1 MPKARL
7 VDLTA
12 VAICTLSWGT
22 TWFAI
27 TFQLGTVDP
36 VISLVYRFGLAATL
50 LFAWCALR
58 TISIR
63 LAPAQHASACGMGL
77 FTFSI
82 NYAFVYLAETHLTS
96 AVVAVMFAMLSLVN
110 LIVFRLL
117 LGQRAPP
124 RAWSAA
130 ALGAIGVG
138 VFSWSEIIGAPLS
151 ASTRTGLA
159 MACIAVLC
167 AAIGNVWAHRRAAE
181 AAPLASL
188 TAWAM
193 SYGTVFLALFALV
206 TRRAWVFETS
216 LKYVGSLIYLAV
228 IGSVVAF
235 LFYYALARRRGYAA
249 ASYVSALVPIL
260 AMTVSSV
267 FEGKSWSAI
276 AILGVACALLGQW
289 LFISEAPRAEAL

>member
-12 VAICTLSWGT
+12 IAICTLSWGT

-27 TFQLGTVDP
+27 TFQLGSVDP
-36 VISLVYRFGLAATL
+36 VISLVYRFGLAALL
-50 LFAWCALR
+50 LFGWCALR
-58 TISIR
+58 AIPIR
-63 LAPAQHASACGMGL
+63 LTPPQHTSACGMGL

-82 NYAFVYLAETHLTS
+82 NYTFVYLAETHLVS
-96 AVVAVMFAMLSLVN
+96 AVVAVTFAMLSLVN
-110 LIVFRLL
+110 LVVFRLL
-117 LGQRAPP
+117 LGQRAPL

-130 ALGAIGVG
+130 ILGTIGVAI
-138 VFSWSEIIGAPLS
+138 FSWGEIIGAPLS

-159 MACIAVLC
+159 MACVAVLC

-181 AAPLASL
+181 AAPLAAL

-193 SYGTVFLALFALV
+193 GYGTVFLTLFALV
-206 TRRAWVFETS
+206 TQRPWTFEAS
-216 LKYVGSLIYLAV
+216 VKYAGSLVYLAV

-276 AILGVACALLGQW
+276 AIIGVACALLGQW
-289 LFISEAPRAEAL
+289 LFISGAPRAPAT